1 MALDPIALAGSKAKG
16 KRPGYF
22 RDSDSD
28 RLMAILMAVSGELAV
43 TRERLDTLE
52 RVLEAKGLLQQAD
65 IESYVPDS
73 DAARKRGLWHQEFI
87 ARILR
92 VVQQE
97 IEQFDENREAKQQA
111 QKSAQIRPTTDLDAL
126 IEELAES

>member
-16 KRPGYF
+16 KRPAYF
-22 RDSDSD
+22 RDPDSD

-73 DAARKRGLWHQEFI
+73 NAAGERGLWHQEFI

-111 QKSAQIRPTTDLDAL
+111 QKSAQIRSTTDLDAL